1 MGINVDN
8 VRVIIHTTIPMSMD
22 QYVQEID
29 RAARDGNNAHCI
41 IFYSHS
47 DIWSLL
53 IIAACGK
60 EM

>member
-1 MGINVDN
+1 
-8 VRVIIHTTIPMSMD
+8 MSMD